1 MSKSQKL
8 FPMMCG
14 QEALGLLDRQA
25 NTLQAVVEEEST
37 QEKEEGEEELGAA
50 FLPGDRSVA
59 VYMSDCISPS
69 HFYVSLVKDTGRL
82 VALETELSQ
91 WAEEQVGC
99 SFQPQE
105 GQLVAA
111 LLGEG
116 ERWVR
121 SRVVRCLGDGR
132 VRVFCVDTGETAEL
146 GAAGLA
152 RCPPSLQQ
160 RLPGQAVRC
169 SLKGC
174 QWGAGKGDLL
184 WELTREEGSDEPR
197 VLQCRVVSREG
208 GSYRVRLSLDGGD
221 VLKLLGGEEQQEVV
235 SEEEGWGCGPQGL
248 PDVLDLGQVEALTQA
263 GSDRIILERE
273 EDEVTL
279 SQPCP
284 QPALPD
290 ITLMASL
297 SPQPLTLPRDL
308 PSIQLVSGLAPCT
321 QEVPSILWSQ
331 GHSVLS
337 LQVTVAALADLQPG
351 QVHLTVRERELQV
364 QVLEVVGGG
373 RESYTLH
380 STPLLT
386 LWGGVESSA
395 TVVRVSGPRVCL
407 SLTKTRSGVSWQR
420 LVREKFGWIRRDTR
434 AAEAGEES
442 TDSQEEGPGRGF
454 LGPFLGAGAGEKRYH
469 PATGEEVLPEQVTA
483 TAGRVWLDLARKSNL
498 KTPVHYSAGTG
509 N

>member
-1 MSKSQKL
+1 M
-8 FPMMCG
+8 
-14 QEALGLLDRQA
+14 
-25 NTLQAVVEEEST
+25 EEEST
-37 QEKEEGEEELGAA
+37 QEKKEGEEELGAA

-208 GSYRVRLSLDGGD
+208 EGYRVRLSSACGD
-221 VLKLLGGEEQQEVV
+221 VLQLLGREEQ
-235 SEEEGWGCGPQGL
+235 
-248 PDVLDLGQVEALTQA
+248 
-263 GSDRIILERE
+263 
-273 EDEVTL
+273 
-279 SQPCP
+279 
-284 QPALPD
+284 
-290 ITLMASL
+290 
-297 SPQPLTLPRDL
+297 
-308 PSIQLVSGLAPCT
+308 
-321 QEVPSILWSQ
+321 
-331 GHSVLS
+331 
-337 LQVTVAALADLQPG
+337 
-351 QVHLTVRERELQV
+351 
-364 QVLEVVGGG
+364 
-373 RESYTLH
+373 
-380 STPLLT
+380 
-386 LWGGVESSA
+386 
-395 TVVRVSGPRVCL
+395 
-407 SLTKTRSGVSWQR
+407 SW
-420 LVREKFGWIRRDTR
+420 
-434 AAEAGEES
+434 
-442 TDSQEEGPGRGF
+442 
-454 LGPFLGAGAGEKRYH
+454 
-469 PATGEEVLPEQVTA
+469 
-483 TAGRVWLDLARKSNL
+483 
-498 KTPVHYSAGTG
+498 
-509 N
+509 